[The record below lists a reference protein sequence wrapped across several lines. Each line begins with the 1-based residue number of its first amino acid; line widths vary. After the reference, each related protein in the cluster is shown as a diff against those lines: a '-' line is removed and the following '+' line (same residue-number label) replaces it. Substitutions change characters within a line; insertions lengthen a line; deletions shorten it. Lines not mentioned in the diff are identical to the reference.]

1 MKLNIKGIKLTKSQE
16 ELYKYATDNTTKYII
31 ANWSRQSGKSTIV
44 SLLCIK
50 WLTMKDEEV
59 IYVTPTYSLAK
70 KIYSNI
76 IKLLPQE
83 LISKSNSS
91 DLIIESVTGSR
102 LLFFSAESG
111 QAMRGNTA
119 TKLVIDEAAYCKEII
134 DGQSLYHNI
143 IFPITKVKCNKIL
156 LISTPRGKE
165 GFYYEL
171 VQRAIANEK
180 GFKYLKKTIYDD
192 ALITKEEIDELKR
205 TYPPIAFKCEFEGE
219 FISNALSIFDDYDDL
234 FNNNVCEIYNGYCGI
249 DLSTVGTDNTI
260 LTFINNKNE
269 VVQYNIKGDLDARYN
284 EMASIVN
291 KYSPKAIYI
300 EQNSIGEPIYNELK
314 KLIKKKEILNK
325 WSTTNESKK
334 DIINNLQ
341 VLISNMN
348 ISFNKNNTLLKS
360 ELGTF
365 TYKLTKNGNITF
377 AAMDGFHDDTIMSL
391 AMALQ
396 AKEDFKF
403 TNNVTFAKASQIR
416 KMI

>member
-119 TKLVIDEAAYCKEII
+119 TKLVIDEAAYCKEIV

-192 ALITKEEIDELKR
+192 SLITKEEIDELKR

-234 FNNNVCEIYNGYCGI
+234 FNNNVSEIYNGYCGI

-269 VVQYNIKGDLDARYN
+269 VVQYNIKGDLDAKYN
-284 EMASIVN
+284 DMAKIVN

-341 VLISNMN
+341 VLISNKN

-377 AAMDGFHDDTIMSL
+377 AAIDGFHDDTIMSL

>member
-16 ELYKYATDNTTKYII
+16 ELYKYAIDKTTKYII

-59 IYVTPTYSLAK
+59 IYITPTYSLAK

-76 IKLLPQE
+76 VKLLPQE
-83 LISKSNSS
+83 LITKCNSS
-91 DLIIESVTGSR
+91 DLIIESINGSR

-111 QAMRGNTA
+111 QAIRGNTA
-119 TKLVIDEAAYCKEII
+119 SKLVIDEAAYCKEII

-143 IFPITKVKCNKIL
+143 IFPITKVRCNKIL

-165 GFYYEL
+165 GFFYEL
-171 VQRAIANEK
+171 TQRAIANEK

-192 ALITKEEIDELKR
+192 SLISKEEIDELKR

-219 FISNALSIFDDYDDL
+219 FISNALSIFEDYDDL
-234 FNNNVCEIYNGYCGI
+234 FNNDVKEIYGGYCGI

-269 VVQYNIKGDLDARYN
+269 AIQYNIKGDLDYKYN
-284 EMASIVN
+284 EMANIIN
-291 KYSPKAIYI
+291 KYNPIAIYI
-300 EQNSIGEPIYNELK
+300 EQNSIGEPIINELR

-325 WSTTNESKK
+325 WSTTNETKK

-341 VLISNMN
+341 VLISNKK
-348 ISFNKNNTLLKS
+348 ISFNKNNNLLKS

-377 AAMDGFHDDTIMSL
+377 AAIDGFHDDTVMSL
-391 AMALQ
+391 AIAIQ
-396 AKEDFKF
+396 AKEDFKYN
-403 TNNVTFAKASQIR
+403 NNVTFARATKIK

>member
-102 LLFFSAESG
+102 LLFFSSESG

-192 ALITKEEIDELKR
+192 TLITKEEIDELKR

-234 FNNNVCEIYNGYCGI
+234 FNNNVSEIYSGYCGI

-269 VVQYNIKGDLDARYN
+269 VVQYNIKGDLDAKYN
-284 EMASIVN
+284 EMAKIVN

-341 VLISNMN
+341 VLISNKN

-377 AAMDGFHDDTIMSL
+377 AAIDGFHDDTIMSL

>member
-234 FNNNVCEIYNGYCGI
+234 FNNNVSEIYSGYCGI

-269 VVQYNIKGDLDARYN
+269 VVQYNIKGDLDTRYN
-284 EMASIVN
+284 KMASIVN

-341 VLISNMN
+341 VLISNKN

-377 AAMDGFHDDTIMSL
+377 AAIDGFHDDTIMSL

>member
-102 LLFFSAESG
+102 LLFFSSESG

-192 ALITKEEIDELKR
+192 SLITKEEIDELKR

-234 FNNNVCEIYNGYCGI
+234 FNNNVSEIYSGYCGI

-269 VVQYNIKGDLDARYN
+269 VVQYNIKGDLDTRYN
-284 EMASIVN
+284 KMASIVN

-341 VLISNMN
+341 VLISNKN

-377 AAMDGFHDDTIMSL
+377 AAIDGFHDDTIMSL